1 MIIYCMFFKNKECLC
16 FNLVENKK
24 FKMYVFFELFMEMGI
39 MIVGKKEEKL
49 VMKWIDNYWLWL

>member
-1 MIIYCMFFKNKECLC
+1 MFYQNKECLC

-49 VMKWIDNYWLWL
+49 VMN